1 MSNWNK
7 TSALPLF
14 NNKYLSDKEYCL
26 YFRKGRYCSP
36 MVEEWFN
43 LYYCFTCYLKFLLS
57 MMLNRKAE
65 TIDSFKSELIND
77 GMVGTNNRMNFAT
90 KYNINGQICD
100 DLIMIEISG
109 DHIRHLFDSI
119 QHFSNYQKSNSN
131 SSTKQKE
138 VYKEFLNNNK
148 EKKKEILYSLVQL
161 FERANLD
168 NESMKLLENMIIDNY
183 KKTTN

>member
-1 MSNWNK
+1 M
-7 TSALPLF
+7 
-14 NNKYLSDKEYCL
+14 
-26 YFRKGRYCSP
+26 
-36 MVEEWFN
+36 N
-43 LYYCFTCYLKFLLS
+43 LT
-57 MMLNRKAE
+57 A
-65 TIDSFKSELIND
+65 
-77 GMVGTNNRMNFAT
+77 

-119 QHFSNYQKSNSN
+119 QHSSNYQKSNPN

-168 NESMKLLENMIIDNY
+168 NESMKLLEDMIIDNY